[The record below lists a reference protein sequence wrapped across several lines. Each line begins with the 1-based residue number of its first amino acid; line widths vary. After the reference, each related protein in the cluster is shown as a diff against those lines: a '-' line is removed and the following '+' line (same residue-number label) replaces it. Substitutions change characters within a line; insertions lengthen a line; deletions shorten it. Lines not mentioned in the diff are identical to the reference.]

1 MIANVEIFRYSFKR
15 KPFFVQYI
23 VIIAQ
28 NNNYILKPTSEG
40 VQTDL
45 IGNLVRIQNCPR
57 NCVRRRNG
65 NNTTVYVSYLWRI
78 YGKESKVGRSAS
90 QETCLP
96 CIVSYSS
103 GIEKMKRW

>member
-15 KPFFVQYI
+15 KPFYTI
-23 VIIAQ
+23 YCDKKTK
-28 NNNYILKPTSEG
+28 NNYILKPASEG
-40 VQTDL
+40 VPMDL
-45 IGNLVRIQNCPR
+45 IGNLVRIQSCPR

-65 NNTTVYVSYLWRI
+65 NNTTVYVSCLWHV